1 MEDQKNSEAKVALD
15 TLFAAAGMARLARE
29 EHAAVQAAG
38 QKLADFISKC
48 EACDKVEPVEVVP
61 KKEK

>member
-1 MEDQKNSEAKVALD
+1 MEDQKNSEVRVALD
-15 TLFAAAGMARLARE
+15 TLFTAAGMARLARE
-29 EHAAVQAAG
+29 EHTAVQAAG